1 MFSFGSFHGEK
12 HLHFIFFQTE
22 NVFKALQD
30 ITEELR
36 KLKFPDGSKES
47 PARTCQ
53 QIKKNNPDAQDG
65 RILYL
70 FNKIKKSLYLYSIVC
85 NVKKCIPLRKE
96 TETTKLLKKIFR
108 VCYILKLSDCFC
120 DKV

>member
-1 MFSFGSFHGEK
+1 MFSFGIIQEENSYDLYNTEVKVPMFSFGTFHEEK
-12 HLHFIFFQTE
+12 HLQFFFFQTE

-65 RILYL
+65 
-70 FNKIKKSLYLYSIVC
+70 NKIKI
-85 NVKKCIPLRKE
+85 I
-96 TETTKLLKKIFR
+96 IF
-108 VCYILKLSDCFC
+108 VQ
-120 DKV
+120 